1 MIPSMM
7 RGSRAFVAAGLLAL
21 SCTAHAPFRSVPG
34 EVRTSSEKL
43 AARDGRE
50 QGGRHSLEVHP
61 TFTLAFVEFDDQG
74 RFWDRR
80 QLEELEGALDRE
92 SRAARGNVVVA
103 VFAHGWE
110 HDSAVCDENV
120 ACFRAFLE
128 QLARDSQALTRLSA
142 GRLAPRK
149 IVGVYA
155 GWRGRSGT
163 VRVLRELTFWAR
175 KRAAIRIGGGDL
187 IELLT
192 RIDGFVKRA
201 NADGADHAHMVTL
214 GHSFGGTMVYAALA
228 NILKARLV
236 EALGRQG
243 DPDPRATVVQGFG
256 DVVVLVNPAF
266 EASLYLT
273 LHDLS
278 DSLKQL
284 SPLQGPVLITIESE
298 TDRPNRTWFPL
309 GQMLATLFNKAAN
322 RAERVSL
329 RTAVGNYEEFW
340 DYRLAAAPGEKP
352 PSRAGFEG
360 FGSSRG
366 PCSCDLELE
375 TTDEEFDRILSILAP
390 QPGDREEGA
399 PSPSAIPS
407 GNVRYG
413 RTQLTCLTP
422 HNRRSPFWVV
432 RASDEVVHEHSGIFT
447 SYLMDFVR
455 HVILEGVERSRMV
468 GLQSSMS
475 HGVR

>member
-1 MIPSMM
+1 M
-7 RGSRAFVAAGLLAL
+7 RISRGLLVLAFL
-21 SCTAHAPFRSVPG
+21 VPSCTAHAPFRSVPG
-34 EVRTSSEKL
+34 EAATSSEKL
-43 AARDGRE
+43 AAQEGRE
-50 QGGRHSLEVHP
+50 LAGRHSVEVHP
-61 TFTLAFVEFDDQG
+61 NFTLAFVEFDDQG

-80 QLEELEGALDRE
+80 QMEELERTLEEE
-92 SRAARGNVVVA
+92 SRAANGDVIVS

-110 HDSAVCDENV
+110 HDSAVCDESV
-120 ACFRAFLE
+120 TCFRAFLT
-128 QLARDSQALTRLSA
+128 QLARDSEGLTRLSA
-142 GRLAPRK
+142 GRLAPRR

-175 KRAAIRIGGGDL
+175 KRAALRIGGGDL

-201 NADGADHAHMVTL
+201 NADGTDHAHMLTM

-243 DPDPRATVVQGFG
+243 NPDPRATIVRGFG
-256 DVVVLVNPAF
+256 DIVVLVNPAF
-266 EASLYLT
+266 EAALYLT

-278 DSLKQL
+278 DSLKEL

-309 GQMLATLFNKAAN
+309 GQMLATLFNRAAN

-329 RTAVGNYEEFW
+329 RTAVGNYEPFW
-340 DYRLAAAPGEKP
+340 DYRLAAAPGEKAP
-352 PSRAGFEG
+352 HRG
-360 FGSSRG
+360 GSDRLGASRG

-375 TTDEEFDRILSILAP
+375 TPDEELGRLLSIL
-390 QPGDREEGA
+390 QPRQRDREERD
-399 PSPSAIPS
+399 SDRSALPS
-407 GNVRYG
+407 GTVRYG
-413 RTQLTCLTP
+413 RTELTCLKP
-422 HNRRSPFWVV
+422 RDRRSPFWVV

-447 SYLMDFVR
+447 SYLMDFIR
-455 HVILEGVERSRMV
+455 HVALEVMEREGRIRRSA
-468 GLQSSMS
+468 S
-475 HGVR
+475 